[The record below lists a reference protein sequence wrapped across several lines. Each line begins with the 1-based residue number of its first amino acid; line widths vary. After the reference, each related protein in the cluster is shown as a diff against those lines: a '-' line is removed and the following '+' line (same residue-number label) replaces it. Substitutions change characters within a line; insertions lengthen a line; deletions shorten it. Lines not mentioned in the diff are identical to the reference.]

1 MLVETFFSRDELK
14 QFIWHL
20 SEIIR
25 HLKQKKF
32 LDEHWTASRLLNLTL
47 TKGRQ
52 IWCLGGLTL
61 KSPILPSTHFTN
73 ITHLKFTNSN
83 TYFWLVQKMIKIMLS
98 VCWHQRFQWDL
109 IKKLWIFWLSNLFQ
123 KLFIELNKLIWISCS
138 NSVILYSTFPC

>member
-14 QFIWHL
+14 QLIWHL

-109 IKKLWIFWLSNLFQ
+109 IKNFWEFFGCQ
-123 KLFIELNKLIWISCS
+123 ICFKTCYRTK
-138 NSVILYSTFPC
+138 

>member
-1 MLVETFFSRDELK
+1 MLEETFLLKETFLLEETFFASGDFFFSGWVETIYMTL
-14 QFIWHL
+14 
-20 SEIIR
+20 IR
-25 HLKQKKF
+25 NYKAFEAKKF

-109 IKKLWIFWLSNLFQ
+109 IKNFWEFFGCQ
-123 KLFIELNKLIWISCS
+123 ICFKTCYRTK
-138 NSVILYSTFPC
+138 